1 MSTHAALLSSASGPT
16 IATATRG
23 HQVVIAGAGGGKAGG
38 GGGGLS
44 EKKDTLR
51 STSYAQVLDLLGE
64 GEIGGLVDGMKSIYL
79 DDTPVQN
86 PDGSYNF
93 NEVQYAH
100 VVGTQDQPMIAG
112 YDQVRNELP
121 VGVEAKISSGAVT
134 RTITNPEVTS
144 VSITVEFPSL
154 SYLDNEGNLGGTTV
168 QYAIDLQNNG
178 GGYVEKINETIKGK
192 SSTTYERQYRINL
205 PAGGPWDIRLR
216 RITEDAPTTATN
228 NKTFFKSYTEIID
241 AKLRYPNSALVALKV
256 EASQFSSI
264 PRRGY
269 DVKLLLIKYPTN
281 ATVREDG
288 SLEYDGV
295 WDGTFQIGW
304 CSDPAWCY
312 YDALTNPRY
321 GLGRFITDGITD
333 KWYLYQVSR
342 YCAELIDDGRGGLEP
357 RFSCNVYFQ
366 KRRQAYSVINDFTSI
381 FRGMAYWAAGA
392 ITTVH
397 DGPVDPV
404 YLYTNSN
411 VKDGKFTYSGS
422 SAKAR
427 HTVALVTWNDPD
439 DMYRQKI
446 EYVENTAGIARYG
459 VIETEVLA
467 FGCTSRGQAHRLG
480 RWILFTE
487 YYETEVCQWAAG
499 EEGQFARPGQVVM
512 VADQSKAG
520 KRMGG
525 RIKSATTTAVVVD
538 AIPASPGLNPKLYC
552 LSPDGQAMAA
562 ATISSI
568 SGTTVNLDAPLDVAP
583 LAMSQWII
591 SSDALEPR
599 TFRVI
604 SAVPSTADDAEVV
617 EIIGLEHY
625 PDKHGFIEEGIV
637 LQERHY
643 SILSPQPEPVASV
656 TLTERLYIVGNDVRS
671 KITATWPASQG
682 ATTYRIE
689 WRQADGNFGQDVTSA
704 LDYEILNTAVQKY
717 EVTVTPI
724 GPFGSPSASST
735 AATIN
740 ALGKTAPPADV
751 TGLTATI
758 DPLIGVTL
766 DWANNNDL
774 DLDQY
779 EVREGSVW
787 ETATLVRRAK
797 ASDLKIGTITGSSV
811 TYLVKAI
818 DTSGNYSLNAASVT
832 TSISLPGAPAVSVQ
846 VVDNNVL
853 LKWTPVSSTLAIDF
867 YEIRRGATWAGGVV
881 AGNATGS
888 FTTLFETAAGAYT
901 YWVAGVDIGGNYGTP
916 ASVAATVSAPP
927 DYQLFLDFDSTFTGT
942 KTNCAVSEGALYMA
956 LNLTET
962 WTTHFTSRGWAGPSD
977 QITAGYPN
985 FAQPTE
991 TSASYEEVID
1001 YGTTLPAAKV
1011 TLTGNSTIV
1020 TGAAT
1025 ITPTISV
1032 SDTSST
1038 GPWTDYAGQSQVY
1051 ASAFRWIKVKYDLT
1065 SSGGDDLVRFDG
1077 INVTID
1083 VKVKNDGG
1091 SGAAVSTDSGG
1102 TVVNFNV
1109 AFIDVASIN
1118 VTAAGTVPRYAI
1130 YDFVDAPNPTSFKVL
1145 LFDTA
1150 GARVS
1155 GDFSWSAKGY

>member
-1 MSTHAALLSSASGPT
+1 LSSPSAPPK
-16 IATATRG
+16 G
-23 HQVVIAGAGGGKAGG
+23 HQVVIAGAGSGKSGG

-51 STSYAQVLDLLGE
+51 STSYAQVLDLIGE
-64 GEIGGLVDGMKSIYL
+64 GEIGGLVDGLRSIYL
-79 DDTPVQN
+79 DDTPVEN

-112 YDQVRNELP
+112 YDQVRNERP
-121 VGVEAKISSGAVT
+121 VGVEAKISSGPVV
-134 RTITNPEVTS
+134 RTITNTEVTS
-144 VSITVEFPSL
+144 ISVTVDFPAL
-154 SYLDNEGNLGGTTV
+154 TYLDNEGNLGGTTV
-168 QYAIDLQNNG
+168 EYAIDIQNNG
-178 GGYVEKINETIKGK
+178 GGWVEKINETIKGK
-192 SSTTYERQYRINL
+192 SSSRYERQYRINL
-205 PAGGPWDIRLR
+205 PAGGPWDVRLR
-216 RITEDAPTTATN
+216 RITADATTTATN

-256 EASQFSSI
+256 EASQFTSI
-264 PRRGY
+264 PKRGY
-269 DVKLLLIKYPTN
+269 DVKLLLIKFPTN
-281 ATVREDG
+281 ATVRDDG
-288 SLEYDGV
+288 SLEYSGI

-333 KWYLYQVSR
+333 KWYLYQISR
-342 YCAELIDDGRGGLEP
+342 YCAELVDDGRGGLEP

-366 KRRQAYSVINDFTSI
+366 SRAQAYTVINNFTSI
-381 FRGMAYWAAGA
+381 FRGMAYWAAGG
-392 ITTVH
+392 ITTTQ
-397 DGPVDPV
+397 DAPSDPV

-411 VKDGKFTYSGS
+411 VKDGRFTYVGS

-427 HTVALVTWNDPD
+427 HTVALVTYNDPD
-439 DMYRQKI
+439 DMYRQKV
-446 EYVENTAGIARYG
+446 EYVENAAGIARYG

-467 FGCTSRGQAHRLG
+467 FGCSSRGQAHRMG

-487 YYETEVCQWAAG
+487 YHETEVCHWTAG
-499 EEGQFARPGQVVM
+499 EEGQYARPGQVVM

-525 RIKSATTTAVVVD
+525 RVKSATTSAVVVD
-538 AIPASPGLNPKLYC
+538 VMPTSPGPNAKLYC
-552 LSPDGQAMAA
+552 LSPDGSAMAA

-568 SGTTVNLDAPLDVAP
+568 SGTTVNLAAP
-583 LAMSQWII
+583 LAAAPVPMSQWII
-591 SSDALEPR
+591 SSDTLEPR
-599 TFRVI
+599 TFRVL
-604 SAVPSTADDAEVV
+604 AVEPVAESDGVEEVSITA
-617 EIIGLEHY
+617 LEHY
-625 PDKHGFIEEGIV
+625 PDKYAFIEEGIA

-643 SILSPQPEPVASV
+643 SVLSPHPAPVASV
-656 TLTERLYIVGNDVRS
+656 TLTEALYFVGNDVRS
-671 KITATWPASQG
+671 KITANWPASQG
-682 ATTYRIE
+682 ATTYRVE
-689 WRQADGNFGQDVTSA
+689 WRQADGNFGQDVTGA
-704 LDYEILNTAVQKY
+704 LDYDILNTAVQKY

-724 GPFGSPSASST
+724 GPFGTPSASST

-740 ALGKTAPPADV
+740 ALGKTALPADV
-751 TGLTATI
+751 TGLVATI

-766 DWANNNDL
+766 DWANNTDI

-779 EVREGSVW
+779 EVREGSDW
-787 ETATLVRRAK
+787 ATATLVRRAK
-797 ASDLKIGTITGSSV
+797 ASDLKIGTISGSSA

-832 TSISLPGAPAVSVQ
+832 TNISLPGAPTVSVQ

-853 LKWTPVSSTLAIDF
+853 LKWTPVTSTLAIER

-881 AGNATGS
+881 AGDATGS

-942 KTNCAVSEGALYMA
+942 KTNCMVSEGALYMA

-962 WTTHFTSRGWAGPSD
+962 WTTHFTSRSWAGPSA
-977 QITAGYPN
+977 QITAGFPN

-991 TSASYEEVID
+991 TMASYEEVID

-1020 TGAAT
+1020 YGAAT
-1025 ITPTISV
+1025 LTPTISV
-1032 SDTSST
+1032 SNTSST
-1038 GPWTDYAGQSQVY
+1038 GPWTDYAGQAQVY
-1051 ASAFRWIKVKYDLT
+1051 ASAFRWIKVKYDLVST
-1065 SSGGDDLVRFDG
+1065 GGDDLVRFDG

-1091 SGAAVSTDSGG
+1091 GGAAVSTDAGG

-1109 AFIDVASIN
+1109 SFIDIASIN
-1118 VTAAGTVPRYAI
+1118 VTAAGTVPRYAM